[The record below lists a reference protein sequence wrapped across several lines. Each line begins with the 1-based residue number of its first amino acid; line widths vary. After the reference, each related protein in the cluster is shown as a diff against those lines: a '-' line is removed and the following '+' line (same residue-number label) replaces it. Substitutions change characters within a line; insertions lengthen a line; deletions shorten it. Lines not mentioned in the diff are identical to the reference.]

1 MVENVFG
8 RLKARW
14 RRLTKRN
21 DVNIINGPHIVTA
34 CCVLNNICK
43 MFNDSIPESWLHT
56 DMDQHPTVVS
66 REDTT
71 DETSATIICDTLFDY
86 YSTSQIY

>member
-1 MVENVFG
+1 
-8 RLKARW
+8 
-14 RRLTKRN
+14 
-21 DVNIINGPHIVTA
+21 
-34 CCVLNNICK
+34 